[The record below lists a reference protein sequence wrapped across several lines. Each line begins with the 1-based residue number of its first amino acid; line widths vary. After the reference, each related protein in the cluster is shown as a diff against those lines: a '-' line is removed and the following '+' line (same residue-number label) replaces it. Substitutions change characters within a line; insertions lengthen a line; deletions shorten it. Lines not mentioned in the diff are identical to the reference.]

1 MESCSDD
8 FHVAY
13 DDCSAEV
20 DIPEADEVTP
30 EELAQRLRRIGLS
43 TDQNALLRM
52 AKQLQKDG
60 INNLEDLRGIS
71 KAEMKSEVAALKLD
85 PVQFEKL
92 FNAVSRL

>member
-1 MESCSDD
+1 MSSISAMNADLHCHSVVSDGTL
-8 FHVAY
+8 
-13 DDCSAEV
+13 
-20 DIPEADEVTP
+20 TP

-52 AKQLQKDG
+52 AIQLQKDG